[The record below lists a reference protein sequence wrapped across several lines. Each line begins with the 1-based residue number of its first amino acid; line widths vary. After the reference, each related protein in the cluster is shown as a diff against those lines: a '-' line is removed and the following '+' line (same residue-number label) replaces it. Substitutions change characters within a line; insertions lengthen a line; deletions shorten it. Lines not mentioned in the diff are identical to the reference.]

1 MKNLVVPLALIA
13 LLSAPANS
21 QNLTPIVEANSS
33 VDVPILTEVS
43 LPEENQASKLASNQ
57 FDIMQDLRDEVRSLR
72 GLVEELSYDL
82 QKMKQRQLDD
92 YLDIDRRL
100 GLQNMQVNST
110 EVVTIEGERITNDN
124 ADDLSEP
131 AVTQEA
137 VASDQATVLTD
148 SVREYE
154 VAVRQDYEA
163 ASNQLLKE
171 RNIDSATV
179 ALNMHLVDFPDS
191 PFTANAHYWL
201 GEIYLLKGDTE
212 LARKAFE
219 TIVDQFPQHPKS
231 MDSNF
236 KLGKIYF
243 RLGDSGTAKKF
254 LLKATESPGGTATK
268 AQKFLEQNF

>member
-1 MKNLVVPLALIA
+1 MKNLVVSLAVIFFF
-13 LLSAPANS
+13 SASANS

-33 VDVPILTEVS
+33 LDGPSLTEVS

-57 FDIMQDLRDEVRSLR
+57 FDVMQDLRDEVRSLR

-100 GLQNMQVNST
+100 SIQNIEVNST
-110 EVVTIEGERITNDN
+110 EVLNSEGELVTADN
-124 ADDLSEP
+124 VDDPSQPILTSGDP
-131 AVTQEA
+131 VL
-137 VASDQATVLTD
+137 DQTPVLAD
-148 SVREYE
+148 SVRDYE

-163 ASNQLLKE
+163 ASNKLLKD
-171 RNIDSATV
+171 RNIDAATV
-179 ALNMHLVDFPDS
+179 ALNMHLADFPDS
-191 PFTANAHYWL
+191 PFAANAHYWL
-201 GEIYLLKGDTE
+201 GEIYLLKGDIE
-212 LARKAFE
+212 LARKAFK

-243 RLGDSGTAKKF
+243 QLGDRAIAKEF
-254 LLKATESPGGTATK
+254 LLKAIESPGGTATK

>member
-1 MKNLVVPLALIA
+1 MKNLVVSLAVIFLF
-13 LLSAPANS
+13 SATANS

-33 VDVPILTEVS
+33 LGGPSLTEVS
-43 LPEENQASKLASNQ
+43 LPEESQASKLASNQ
-57 FDIMQDLRDEVRSLR
+57 FDVMQDLRDEVRSLR

-100 GLQNMQVNST
+100 SIQNIEVNST
-110 EVVTIEGERITNDN
+110 EVLNSEGELVTADN
-124 ADDLSEP
+124 VDDPSQPILTSGDP
-131 AVTQEA
+131 VL
-137 VASDQATVLTD
+137 DQTPVLAD
-148 SVREYE
+148 SVRDYE

-163 ASNQLLKE
+163 ASNKLLKD

-212 LARKAFE
+212 LARKAFK

-243 RLGDSGTAKKF
+243 QLGDRAIAKEF
-254 LLKATESPGGTATK
+254 LLKAIENPGGTATK

>member
-1 MKNLVVPLALIA
+1 MKNLVIPLALIA

-33 VDVPILTEVS
+33 IDVPILTEVS

-72 GLVEELSYDL
+72 GLVEELSYDV

-110 EVVTIEGERITNDN
+110 EVVTIEGERVINNN

-131 AVTQEA
+131 AATQEA
-137 VASDQATVLTD
+137 VALDQSTILTD

-163 ASNQLLKE
+163 ASNKLLKE

>member
-1 MKNLVVPLALIA
+1 MKNLVVSLAVFFFF
-13 LLSAPANS
+13 SASANS
-21 QNLTPIVEANSS
+21 QNLTPIVEANSFLDGPS
-33 VDVPILTEVS
+33 LTEVS

-57 FDIMQDLRDEVRSLR
+57 FDVMQDLRDEVRSLR

-100 GLQNMQVNST
+100 SIQNIEVNST
-110 EVVTIEGERITNDN
+110 EVLNSEGELVTADN
-124 ADDLSEP
+124 ADDPSQPILTSGDS
-131 AVTQEA
+131 AL
-137 VASDQATVLTD
+137 DQTPVLAD
-148 SVREYE
+148 SVRDYE

-163 ASNQLLKE
+163 ASNKLLKD
-171 RNIDSATV
+171 RNIDAATV

-201 GEIYLLKGDTE
+201 GEIYLLKGDAE
-212 LARKAFE
+212 LARKAFK

-243 RLGDSGTAKKF
+243 QLGDRAIAKEF
-254 LLKATESPGGTATK
+254 LLKAIENPGGTATK

>member
-1 MKNLVVPLALIA
+1 MKNLVVSLAVIFFF
-13 LLSAPANS
+13 SVSANS

-33 VDVPILTEVS
+33 LDGPSLTEVS

-57 FDIMQDLRDEVRSLR
+57 FDVMQDLRDEVRSLR

-100 GLQNMQVNST
+100 SIQNIEVNST
-110 EVVTIEGERITNDN
+110 EVLNSEGELVIADN
-124 ADDLSEP
+124 VDDPSRPILTSGDP
-131 AVTQEA
+131 VL
-137 VASDQATVLTD
+137 DQTPVLAD
-148 SVREYE
+148 SVRDYE

-163 ASNQLLKE
+163 ASNKLLKD

-201 GEIYLLKGDTE
+201 G
-212 LARKAFE
+212 
-219 TIVDQFPQHPKS
+219 
-231 MDSNF
+231 
-236 KLGKIYF
+236 
-243 RLGDSGTAKKF
+243 
-254 LLKATESPGGTATK
+254 
-268 AQKFLEQNF
+268 

>member
-110 EVVTIEGERITNDN
+110 EVVTIEGERITNNN

-131 AVTQEA
+131 AITQEA
-137 VASDQATVLTD
+137 VASDQTPVLTD